1 MEKNRLLESF
11 KSAAGNGKLSHAYIL
26 EGPKS
31 SEKKELAYRFAES
44 LTPYHEDITIVSVDG
59 RSVRDE
65 AVEGLQER
73 LSLKPMVGDLN
84 VGIIED
90 ADTMTVR
97 AQNRLLKTLEEP
109 PGGAVILLLS
119 ENRSNLLPTILSR
132 CVVRRVDEEGPSA
145 EAMPDE
151 VEKQAACA
159 GEMLLGNSSFYSL
172 AGIMDA
178 VSKERDTALQFLDA
192 LEEWYREVILS
203 AAVSMPQKGLWSE
216 DGRMADW
223 ISEAEPQ
230 KGYRAVA
237 LIEEA
242 RNDILRN
249 VNSGYTLKNLVLKI
263 QQSS

>member
-11 KSAAGNGKLSHAYIL
+11 KNAAGNGKLSHAYIL
-26 EGPKS
+26 EGSKN
-31 SEKKELAYRFAES
+31 SEKKELAYRFAKS
-44 LTPYHEDITIVSVDG
+44 LTPYHEDITIISVDG
-59 RSVRDE
+59 RSVKDE

-132 CVVRRVDEEGPSA
+132 CVVRRVDDDGASVTA
-145 EAMPDE
+145 EPDE
-151 VEKQAACA
+151 IQKQAACA
-159 GEMLLGNSSFYSL
+159 GEMLLGKRSFYSFAAIL
-172 AGIMDA
+172 DPMA
-178 VSKERDTALQFLDA
+178 KERETALQFLDA
-192 LEEWYREVILS
+192 LEEWYGEVLLS
-203 AAVSMPQKGLWSE
+203 AAAVTPQNAIWSE
-216 DGRMADW
+216 DSRMPDW
-223 ISEAEPQ
+223 VSAAEPG
-230 KGYRAVA
+230 KGYEAVS

-242 RNDILRN
+242 RNDIIRN
-249 VNSGYTLKNLVLKI
+249 INSGYTLKNLVLKI